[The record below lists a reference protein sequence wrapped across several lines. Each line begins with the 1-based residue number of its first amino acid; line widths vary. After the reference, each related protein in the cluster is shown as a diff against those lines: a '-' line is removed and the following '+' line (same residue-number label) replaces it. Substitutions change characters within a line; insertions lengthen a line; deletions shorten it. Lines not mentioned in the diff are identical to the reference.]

1 MTSSEGLDHV
11 FSLIWNSNIKTSIS
25 GVVRRYLRPTNS
37 DKEDVT
43 VNVLNI
49 DFDQL
54 QGGIINVNVFVPNPE
69 YSTIVDG
76 KNVRL
81 RDIPNQARIIVLS
94 ALFNVLFK
102 MNYDKDKRVLA
113 ELSAQHIL
121 TENDQTIINN
131 RIKLTIKNL

>member
-11 FSLIWNSNIKTSIS
+11 FTLIWNSNIKTSIS

-54 QGGIINVNVFVPNPE
+54 QEGIINVNVFVPNPE
-69 YSTIVDG
+69 YTAIVDG
-76 KNVRL
+76 KTVRL
-81 RDIPNQARIIVLS
+81 RDIPNQSRIIVLS
-94 ALFNVLFK
+94 TLFNVLFK
-102 MNYDKDKRVLA
+102 MNYDKENRVLA

-121 TENDQTIINN
+121 TEKDQTIINN